1 MLPNTKDLV
10 INQTMVAYGNRE
22 NATAFARAKNSVVAI
37 TETFN
42 RNQALDMPVTDV
54 ATLAENHIKI
64 ALLRDVLSDVP
75 KQKQTGRQLLV
86 STTPMVGI
94 HFSYNILID

>member
-1 MLPNTKDLV
+1 
-10 INQTMVAYGNRE
+10 MVAYGNRE
-22 NATAFARAKNSVVAI
+22 NATVFARAKNSVVAI

-64 ALLRDVLSDVP
+64 TLLRDVLSDVP
-75 KQKQTGRQLLV
+75 KQKQTDVNYWFQSHQWLV
-86 STTPMVGI
+86 FISATA
-94 HFSYNILID
+94 F

>member
-1 MLPNTKDLV
+1 
-10 INQTMVAYGNRE
+10 MVAYENRE
-22 NATAFARAKNSVVAI
+22 NATAFARAKNSVIAI

-75 KQKQTGRQLLV
+75 NRNKRDVNYWFQSHQW
-86 STTPMVGI
+86 
-94 HFSYNILID
+94 LIFISATAF